1 MNTIEIKSSKTKLV
15 LLVSGSLIF
24 IILGVFLAIN
34 PHKFASFIFRS
45 VTLIRMVGIVAI
57 LFFGLCLIILIKSLL
72 AKKFNLIINDKGII
86 DNSSYVSVGVI
97 FWSDINSIKRVDI
110 MSTKFLLINVKDP
123 NKYLNKESGIKRKI
137 LERTFKTYGTPIS
150 ISSNTLSYNFDEL
163 EKVIYESYNEY
174 KIASK

>member
-1 MNTIEIKSSKTKLV
+1 MNTIEIKSSKTKLI

-24 IILGVFLAIN
+24 MILGIFLAVS

-45 VTLIRMVGIVAI
+45 VTFIRMVGIVAI

-72 AKKFNLIINDKGII
+72 TKKFNLIINEKGII
-86 DNSSYVSVGVI
+86 DNSSYVSVGAI
-97 FWSDINSIKRVDI
+97 FWSDINSIKKIDV

-137 LERTFKTYGTPIS
+137 LERTYKTYGTPIS

-163 EKVIYESYNEY
+163 EKAISKFYNEY
-174 KIASK
+174 KSAPK

>member
-1 MNTIEIKSSKTKLV
+1 
-15 LLVSGSLIF
+15 
-24 IILGVFLAIN
+24 
-34 PHKFASFIFRS
+34 
-45 VTLIRMVGIVAI
+45 
-57 LFFGLCLIILIKSLL
+57 
-72 AKKFNLIINDKGII
+72 
-86 DNSSYVSVGVI
+86 
-97 FWSDINSIKRVDI
+97 

>member
-15 LLVSGSLIF
+15 LLLSGSLIF
-24 IILGVFLAIN
+24 IILGVFLVVN

-45 VTLIRMVGIVAI
+45 VTFIRMVGIVAI

-97 FWSDINSIKRVDI
+97 FWSDINSIKRVDV